1 MLAQE
6 VQAIIKTMTQ
16 TKAEQFTK
24 SWHLAEVSTS
34 SKGQKS
40 CQLTAAHKPVTFN
53 LGSSLKTRFGAN
65 TFDKNVEST
74 RKNLDFDIT
83 GDKQIQEVL
92 EGIDKWTV
100 QYILDNGGKFMKKV
114 MTKEV
119 IKEHYKPLLSSY
131 GDRLSVKT
139 KINIGG
145 SRVCRCW
152 DEHKD
157 QRDLP
162 ENWLTNKYDVRVSL
176 PQLWIMGSDFGW
188 TLECTDLLVQ
198 ADDAECPF

>member
-1 MLAQE
+1 
-6 VQAIIKTMTQ
+6 MTQ
-16 TKAEQFTK
+16 INKTELTK
-24 SWHLAEVSTS
+24 WHLAEVSVS

-40 CQLTAAHKPVTFN
+40 CQLTADHKPITFN

-65 TFDKNVEST
+65 TYDKNVEST
-74 RKNLDFDIT
+74 RKNLDFDVT
-83 GDKQIQEVL
+83 SDKQIQAVL
-92 EGIDKWTV
+92 QEIDKWTV
-100 QYILDNGGKFMKKV
+100 QYILDNGGKCMKKI
-114 MTKEV
+114 MSREV

-139 KINIGG
+139 KINTGG

-152 DEHKD
+152 DENKD
-157 QRDLP
+157 PRDLP
-162 ENWLTNKYDVRVSL
+162 ENWLNNVYDVRVSL

-198 ADDAECPF
+198 PDDAECPF

>member
-1 MLAQE
+1 MLAPE

-34 SKGQKS
+34 IKGQKS

-152 DEHKD
+152 DENKD
-157 QRDLP
+157 PRDLP
-162 ENWLTNKYDVRVSL
+162 ENWLSNKYDVRVSL